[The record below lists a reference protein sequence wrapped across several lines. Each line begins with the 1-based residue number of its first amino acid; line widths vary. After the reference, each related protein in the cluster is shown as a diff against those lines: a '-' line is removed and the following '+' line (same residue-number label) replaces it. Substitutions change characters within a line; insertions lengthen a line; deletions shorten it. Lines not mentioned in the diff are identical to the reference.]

1 MFPNR
6 NIRKYTWTS
15 PDGKT
20 HNQIDYTLIDTRR
33 HLSMLDV
40 RRFRQADSDTDHYL
54 GVAKVMERLTVSKQ
68 AAQKFVGERFKL
80 RKLNELEGRKEYQ
93 IEITNR
99 FAAFENFSDGEDTN
113 WAWEN
118 IKGNVKTSARDRLG
132 LDELKQHKPCF
143 DEERLG
149 FLDQGSRLKCS
160 GYRIQAK
167 TM

>member
-68 AAQKFVGERFKL
+68 AAQKFDVERFNLKKL
-80 RKLNELEGRKEYQ
+80 SEGWLES
-93 IEITNR
+93 II
-99 FAAFENFSDGEDTN
+99 
-113 WAWEN
+113 
-118 IKGNVKTSARDRLG
+118 RLRSQTG
-132 LDELKQHKPCF
+132 LQLW
-143 DEERLG
+143 R
-149 FLDQGSRLKCS
+149 
-160 GYRIQAK
+160 
-167 TM
+167 T

>member
-1 MFPNR
+1 M
-6 NIRKYTWTS
+6 I
-15 PDGKT
+15 
-20 HNQIDYTLIDTRR
+20 
-33 HLSMLDV
+33 
-40 RRFRQADSDTDHYL
+40 
-54 GVAKVMERLTVSKQ
+54 AKVKERLAVSKQ
-68 AAQKFVGERFKL
+68 TAQNCDGERFNL
-80 RKLNELEGRKEYQ
+80 RKLNEIEVRKEYQ

-99 FAAFENFSDGEDTN
+99 FAAFENFSDGKDTSR
-113 WAWEN
+113 AWEN

-143 DEERLG
+143 DEECLG